1 LDSSAFRLVDEEGEE
16 RPAVSE
22 ILRLERDF
30 ATQGQLLIRNYVKV
44 CDLVDS
50 VVKGLQKAGLVDL
63 E

>member
-1 LDSSAFRLVDEEGEE
+1 MDEEGEE

-22 ILRLERDF
+22 LLRLERDF